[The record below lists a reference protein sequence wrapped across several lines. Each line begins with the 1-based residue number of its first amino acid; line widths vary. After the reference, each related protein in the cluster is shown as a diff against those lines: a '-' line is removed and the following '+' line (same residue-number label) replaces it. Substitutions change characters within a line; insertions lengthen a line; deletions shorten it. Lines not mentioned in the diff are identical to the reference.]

1 MKIYAI
7 KFNDRVMYRITFK
20 TPEKAQKM
28 LNKLGYYA
36 DNNDWMLLFHKGNYT
51 AYIVELELENGD

>member
-7 KFNDRVMYRITFK
+7 KFNGVMYRKAFK

-36 DNNDWMLLFHKGNYT
+36 DNNDWTLLFHKGNHT
-51 AYIVELELENGD
+51 AYIVELELVNDD